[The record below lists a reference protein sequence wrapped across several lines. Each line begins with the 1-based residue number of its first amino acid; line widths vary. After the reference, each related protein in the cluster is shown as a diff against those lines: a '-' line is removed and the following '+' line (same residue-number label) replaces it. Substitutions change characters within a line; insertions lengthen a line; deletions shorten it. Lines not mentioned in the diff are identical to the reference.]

1 MWRVKATRWS
11 KLRDNKI
18 KQGAIVQIAGLSEG
32 LLELDAN
39 KVGGNSKDNG
49 RVIQK
54 IRGLNIADN

>member
-18 KQGAIVQIAGLSEG
+18 KQSAIVQVAGLSEG

-39 KVGGNSKDNG
+39 KVGGNPKDNG

-54 IRGLNIADN
+54 IRGLDIADN